1 MNEPNQGLSDAERRA
16 RDAVRDLPPV
26 TADPAFRKRLE
37 ESFRTGRFPAHARR
51 IVPLPGFR
59 RGPVA
64 WIAVPAAA
72 AAALA
77 IALLLNQ
84 GPSWTLTGFEGGGN
98 VVVDGRPIPMT
109 HAAELDRALRGGAR
123 VVVPEGAELHLASAD
138 RMMIVATA
146 GTEFVLPST
155 PGRWYGRTVDA
166 FVGHGTL
173 RVSTRPG
180 FTGSRLVVT
189 TPEAKIEVSGS
200 TLAIICEEA
209 GTCVCVLDGAVEV
222 GPLAGDMEQVPGGMR
237 RFVFTDGSTE
247 MGEMRPMERVKLTEF
262 RDRASRVSG
271 GPAGL
276 APRLAAADALRQP
289 DGS

>member
-1 MNEPNQGLSDAERRA
+1 MSEPNQTMSPAERRA
-16 RDAVRDLPPV
+16 QEAVRDLPPAA
-26 TADPAFRKRLE
+26 ADPAFRARLA
-37 ESFRTGRFPAHARR
+37 ESFASGDFPAPARR
-51 IVPLPGFR
+51 IVPLPWYR

-72 AAALA
+72 AAVLA
-77 IALLLNQ
+77 IALVLNQ
-84 GPSWTLTGFEGGGN
+84 GPRWTLTGSEGGGN

-109 HAAELDRALRGGAR
+109 HPADVDRALAGGAR

-138 RMMIVATA
+138 HMMIVATA
-146 GTEFVLPST
+146 GTEFVLPRS
-155 PGRWYGRTVDA
+155 PGRWFGRTVEA
-166 FVGHGTL
+166 FVRHGTL

-180 FTGSRLVVT
+180 FAGSRLVVT

-222 GPLAGDMEQVPGGMR
+222 GPLAGDMQQVPGGMR

-247 MGEMRPMERVKLTEF
+247 MDEMRPMERVKLTEF
-262 RDRASRVSG
+262 RERAARVSVAAPDADAAVAGRRRASG
-271 GPAGL
+271 
-276 APRLAAADALRQP
+276 
-289 DGS
+289 